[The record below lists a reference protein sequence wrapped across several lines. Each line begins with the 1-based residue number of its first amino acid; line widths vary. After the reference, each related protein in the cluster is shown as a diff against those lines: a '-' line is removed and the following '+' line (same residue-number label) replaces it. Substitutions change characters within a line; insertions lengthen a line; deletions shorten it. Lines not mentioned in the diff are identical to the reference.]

1 MKNFKVAG
9 FPLPLY
15 VLILAL
21 TAACMFTGCVPKS
34 LVPAF
39 LVLMVFGEGLNAIGN
54 NVPVVKTYLGG
65 SVICI
70 LGSAIL
76 TAGGLIP
83 EQTLE
88 TLDYFVNDSG
98 FLIFYIAALI
108 CGSLFNIDRN
118 LLLRATVKLLP
129 VAVISL
135 SMGILLSGIMG
146 IILGEGFW
154 GGILYIGVPMT
165 SGGMTAGT
173 VPLSAMYS
181 QALGVE
187 AADVLTKMAPAT
199 VLGNCVAIIFGGLL
213 NNFGKKHPETTGNGV
228 LVNDGKT
235 VKKTPPLKPTFASLC
250 TGMIIAFAF
259 YQLAQVCS
267 CDPDVCVDDHCG
279 RACEGNRHHVRRA
292 GGCSKRVGA
301 VCHQEL
307 DGGGTCG
314 DRFYPD
320 RSEYNFKDS
329 DTVIS
334 DHGGAHRGDHYVYGV
349 SSWKACRLFPTGIS
363 HRSGDVYNKYGWFRQ
378 CSCFE
383 QCT

>member
-1 MKNFKVAG
+1 MEATRSGAFEKDIFKEDRERLSMKDFKVAG

-83 EQTLE
+83 EQTIE

-165 SGGMTAGT
+165 SGGIAIALVLKADKAKLVWNQSIGKKI
-173 VPLSAMYS
+173 SA
-181 QALGVE
+181 AE
-187 AADVLTKMAPAT
+187 AAGADFGARLEIGGAAVADQSSVSVLYSGFTSKWKVYSSTTTPPTEPGRYTMT
-199 VLGNCVAIIFGGLL
+199 VVVLG
-213 NNFGKKHPETTGNGV
+213 GNY
-228 LVNDGKT
+228 L
-235 VKKTPPLKPTFASLC
+235 ASP
-250 TGMIIAFAF
+250 I
-259 YQLAQVCS
+259 
-267 CDPDVCVDDHCG
+267 
-279 RACEGNRHHVRRA
+279 NR
-292 GGCSKRVGA
+292 SFQITK
-301 VCHQEL
+301 
-307 DGGGTCG
+307 
-314 DRFYPD
+314 
-320 RSEYNFKDS
+320 
-329 DTVIS
+329 
-334 DHGGAHRGDHYVYGV
+334 
-349 SSWKACRLFPTGIS
+349 
-363 HRSGDVYNKYGWFRQ
+363 
-378 CSCFE
+378 
-383 QCT
+383 